1 MTSSSLPRLQRL
13 GIALALVA
21 TGASAQQAYEFRA
34 PKRGLNVAP
43 APTPAPAPAPAPS
56 STRLLTLSSGLLA
69 FGDVWVDASSSLQ
82 VQLTNSGTGTVGLS
96 GVSASGSS
104 AFTASSNCG
113 QSLAPNESCLSEVR
127 FSPVGQGPQTGS
139 LAFGTDA
146 SNGPFVVSLTGR
158 GLSTAGSLSADTS
171 ADFEDVM
178 VGSNA
183 TRTFTFT
190 NSGNVSLTGVL
201 AAATG
206 SGLSIASNTCDPAG
220 TPGTLV
226 AGASCQ
232 VSVRYAPSAMGTL
245 SGAALSVTSSASN
258 SPSSVT
264 LSGRA
269 VQKSGALAAVS
280 TADFG
285 SVPTGTSVTR
295 VFTFSNTGN
304 LTLSDVQASVV
315 GTGLTLETNG
325 CGASGSPV
333 SVAAGGSCSVTVR
346 YAPSA
351 VAALTGA
358 TLAVSSDASNSP
370 SSLSLLGQGVTP
382 PPTGI
387 ESFGTYRAW
396 ADGVLASSCKDYRT
410 GTTGRAYTGTTGDGV
425 YRISVNGVATDVYCD
440 MTTDGGGWTMWYTTN
455 DTYSLASGLTNTV
468 AYGTN
473 GYSRNLLRLPF
484 REIMYVRHSDNAR
497 DWFTRD
503 TATNLTV
510 QSLITT
516 GSVLSVS
523 GSVHGTWTGKGGAV
537 TSYKYQLTIGD
548 NTWMRVAL
556 MMSGYTSSC
565 YKAPNSWCNDTSSNY
580 YRVNGDHGSGS
591 GAPNYT
597 GVAFRQNGHRNVT
610 SQLMSVGVR

>member
-1 MTSSSLPRLQRL
+1 MSFLHCPRSNEPALSCSS
-13 GIALALVA
+13 
-21 TGASAQQAYEFRA
+21 
-34 PKRGLNVAP
+34 
-43 APTPAPAPAPAPS
+43 
-56 STRLLTLSSGLLA
+56 
-69 FGDVWVDASSSLQ
+69 
-82 VQLTNSGTGTVGLS
+82 
-96 GVSASGSS
+96 
-104 AFTASSNCG
+104 
-113 QSLAPNESCLSEVR
+113 
-127 FSPVGQGPQTGS
+127 
-139 LAFGTDA
+139 
-146 SNGPFVVSLTGR
+146 
-158 GLSTAGSLSADTS
+158 
-171 ADFEDVM
+171 
-178 VGSNA
+178 
-183 TRTFTFT
+183 FTFT

-206 SGLSIASNTCDPAG
+206 SGLSIASNTCDTAG

-226 AGASCQ
+226 AGVSCQ
-232 VSVRYAPSAMGTL
+232 VS
-245 SGAALSVTSSASN
+245 
-258 SPSSVT
+258 
-264 LSGRA
+264 
-269 VQKSGALAAVS
+269 
-280 TADFG
+280 
-285 SVPTGTSVTR
+285 
-295 VFTFSNTGN
+295 
-304 LTLSDVQASVV
+304 
-315 GTGLTLETNG
+315 
-325 CGASGSPV
+325 
-333 SVAAGGSCSVTVR
+333 VR

-410 GTTGRAYTGTTGDGV
+410 GTTGDGV

-455 DTYSLASGLTNTV
+455 DTDSLASGLTNTV

-516 GSVLSVS
+516 GSVLAVS

-610 SQLMSVGVR
+610 SHLMSVGVR